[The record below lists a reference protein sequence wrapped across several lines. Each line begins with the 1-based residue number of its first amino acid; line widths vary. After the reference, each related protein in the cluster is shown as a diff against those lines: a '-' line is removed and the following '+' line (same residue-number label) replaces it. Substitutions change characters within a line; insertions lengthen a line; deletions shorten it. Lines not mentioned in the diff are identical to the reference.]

1 MKRDFA
7 LAGLLRLRHLQQ
19 DAAAGELAAA
29 NALLHSNEARRAEAS
44 AALTVL
50 PSEATGTA
58 SLAAIAAG
66 RTSAQSMLADLDALG
81 RDYRRTAETA
91 HAAFTAKRAESV
103 GLEKLEDRHGI
114 FVAAEDL
121 RAEQTVLDEIASTGW
136 HRRKAGG
143 TR

>member
-1 MKRDFA
+1 MERNFA

-29 NALLHSNEARRAEAS
+29 NARLNTNETRRAEAS

-66 RTSAQSMLADLDALG
+66 RTSAQSMLADLDALS
-81 RDYRRTAETA
+81 REYRQTAENA

-103 GLEKLEDRHGI
+103 GLEKLEGRHGMI
-114 FVAAEDL
+114 LAAEDL

-136 HRRKAGG
+136 HRRASGG
-143 TR
+143 NR